1 MKYGEAMIHYERG
14 DERIKRKV
22 IKTQLKLKGKEKEKL
37 KWVPLSSPIIR
48 E

>member
-22 IKTQLKLKGKEKEKL
+22 IKNTIKIERKGKGKVKMG
-37 KWVPLSSPIIR
+37 PSFISYH
-48 E
+48 